1 MVEIDTLVQTETAKS
16 HTLWRH
22 TYLYSLYKGVPPP
35 PLWGGERVAG
45 YESRCLHKRD
55 KKELEDKGN

>member
-35 PLWGGERVAG
+35 PSGAENVLQVMSLAAYTSET
-45 YESRCLHKRD
+45 
-55 KKELEDKGN
+55 KKS